1 MSGALAFDAA
11 WLFAAFL
18 IVIVL
23 LAAGITARRYLLE
36 RGGGTVECGLRM
48 PDGSWRLGVAAYQPD
63 ELRWYQIFGFLLR
76 PSQVFSR
83 RTLTVLNRRLPT
95 PDEAASLGEGAVVVE
110 CRVAEGHGTVELAMS
125 DGALTGF
132 LAWLEAAPPGSPGSY
147 LGQAELGTRAG
158 SARAYQPR
166 GRTAPPG
173 PAQRSPPGFQSTSP
187 SGPFASLARM
197 NSRSES
203 RFR

>member
-18 IVIVL
+18 VVIVL

-63 ELRWYQIFGFLLR
+63 ELRWYQIFGFLPPAQPGLQPAHAA
-76 PSQVFSR
+76 PSC
-83 RTLTVLNRRLPT
+83 NRRPPT

-110 CRVAEGHGTVELAMS
+110 CRVAEGDGTVELAMS
-125 DGALTGF
+125 DAALTGF
-132 LAWLEAAPPGSPGSY
+132 LAWLESAPPGSPGSY
-147 LGQAELGTRAG
+147 LGQA
-158 SARAYQPR
+158 S
-166 GRTAPPG
+166 
-173 PAQRSPPGFQSTSP
+173 
-187 SGPFASLARM
+187 
-197 NSRSES
+197 
-203 RFR
+203 